1 MIPIPNN
8 AILNDAEKSN
18 LSLAGG
24 SDRRLQQQPK
34 RASFACW

>member
-18 LSLAGG
+18 PSLAGG
-24 SDRRLQQQPK
+24 YDGCLQWQLK
-34 RASFACW
+34 